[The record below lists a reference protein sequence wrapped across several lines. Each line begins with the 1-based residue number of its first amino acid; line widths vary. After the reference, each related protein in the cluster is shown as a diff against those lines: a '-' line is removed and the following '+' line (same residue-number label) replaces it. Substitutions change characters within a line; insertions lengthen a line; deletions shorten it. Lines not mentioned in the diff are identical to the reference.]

1 MNTLTKSAIAM
12 ATIAGASATGLRF
25 EVAANTNFEQAM
37 QMQSWETSFLEKAS
51 AAYDC
56 VGTAMEQITE
66 VSEKSAAA
74 LKVVEAQCA
83 AAGSTSKYHNALT
96 LHNDKMGDIH
106 DLEEKRKTGDMPVK
120 YDCTANCETP
130 NTYRNKDK
138 KTHDDALAAANSAS
152 DKRVTDSQA
161 LVTKAEQHFNQEK
174 GHETAH
180 DATVANTIK
189 TKKAAIQL
197 RIDGIA
203 ARLKTDKETA
213 QQNLNNNIQDADD
226 AKKIA
231 EQACD
236 TINKDRTDLIEGDE
250 KLLNEIKQHLETLKM
265 CTAAHARAD
274 GTAFLETKAA
284 QRLEAHCAV
293 SRQKVAKE
301 APSGDLTAWFA
312 KIKTEKSAAAAKLT
326 QCYDAAKEV
335 ERAAVEGPSMSPN
348 TVSGYNYVHSEAV
361 RVLED
366 AAAEATKQENSA
378 IDTMVETEEATKASY
393 QAATKAAQD
402 AVDDQKLETG
412 NVETQEAN
420 EKIANKKQFDNDET
434 LSLGRYTNSL
444 AEQHTALE
452 GRITAEKAALET
464 TNKEIKAACDD
475 NIAELKNEA
484 DIVGKIL
491 SKIALLKV
499 VGREP
504 AVPTTKPDVDTTTD
518 KPDVDTT
525 TGSPSDDGEDATGTF

>member
-12 ATIAGASATGLRF
+12 ATIAGASATSLRF

-96 LHNDKMGDIH
+96 LHNDKMGAIH
-106 DLEEKRKTGDMPVK
+106 DLEEKRKTGDMPVQ

-138 KTHDDALAAANSAS
+138 KTHNDALAAANLAS
-152 DKRVTDSQA
+152 DKRVTFSQA
-161 LVTKAEQHFNQEK
+161 LVTKAEKHFNQEK
-174 GHETAH
+174 EHETTH
-180 DATVANTIK
+180 DATVAKSIK

-197 RIDGIA
+197 RIDGIDS
-203 ARLKTDKETA
+203 RLKADKATA
-213 QQNLNNNIQDADD
+213 KQNLNNNLQDADG
-226 AKKIA
+226 AKQTA

-236 TINKDRTDLIEGDE
+236 TINTDRNDLIANDE
-250 KLLNEIKQHLETLKM
+250 HLLNEIKQHLETLKM

-312 KIKTEKSAAAAKLT
+312 KIKTEKSAAAAKLK

-335 ERAAVEGPSMSPN
+335 YRAAVEGPAMSPN
-348 TVSGYNYVHSEAV
+348 TVSGYNYVYSEAV
-361 RVLED
+361 KALEE
-366 AAAEATKQENSA
+366 AAVEATKDENSA
-378 IDTMVETEEATKASY
+378 IDTMVENEEATKASY

-412 NVETQEAN
+412 NVVTQEAT
-420 EKIANKKQFDNDET
+420 EKTANKKQFDDDEA
-434 LSLGRYTNSL
+434 LSSERYTESL
-444 AEQHTALE
+444 TGQQTALE
-452 GRITAEKAALET
+452 GRERVEKAALQT
-464 TNKEIKAACDD
+464 TNKAIKAACDD
-475 NIAELKNEA
+475 DIAELKNEA

-504 AVPTTKPDVDTTTD
+504 EVPTTKPDVATTTD
-518 KPDVDTT
+518 SPVDA
-525 TGSPSDDGEDATGTF
+525 GEDATGTF

>member
-83 AAGSTSKYHNALT
+83 AAGSTSRYHNALT
-96 LHNDKMGDIH
+96 LHNDKMGALH
-106 DLEEKRKTGDMPVK
+106 DLETKRKAGDMPVQ
-120 YDCTANCETP
+120 YDCTTANCETP
-130 NTYRNKDK
+130 NTQRNKDK
-138 KTHDDALAAANSAS
+138 KTHEDALAAANLASAQ
-152 DKRVTDSQA
+152 RVKASQA
-161 LVTKAEQHFNQEK
+161 LVTKAEQHYNQEK
-174 GHETAH
+174 GHEATH

-197 RIDGIA
+197 RIDGIDS
-203 ARLKTDKETA
+203 RLKIDKETA
-213 QQNLNNNIQDADD
+213 QQNLNNNIQDADG
-226 AKKIA
+226 ARQTA

-335 ERAAVEGPSMSPN
+335 YRAAVEGPSMSPN
-348 TVSGYNYVHSEAV
+348 TVSGFNYVHSEAV

-366 AAAEATKQENSA
+366 AAVEATKAEKSA
-378 IDTMVETEEATKASY
+378 IATMEDTEEATKASY

-412 NVETQEAN
+412 NVETQEAA
-420 EKIANKKQFDNDET
+420 EKTANKKQFDDDEE
-434 LSLGRYTNSL
+434 LSLGRYTQTL
-444 AEQHTALE
+444 AQQQTALE
-452 GRITAEKAALET
+452 GRERAEKAALKT
-464 TNKEIKAACDD
+464 TNQEIKVACDD

-504 AVPTTKPDVDTTTD
+504 AVPTTKPDVATTTD
-518 KPDVDTT
+518 
-525 TGSPSDDGEDATGTF
+525 SQSDAGEDATGIDTF